1 MNEKAQRQT
10 VSKSRPQAVPSGAP
24 AAGGRNV
31 RVLSVTS
38 GKGGVGKTCIS
49 VNLAYWLAESGSK
62 VLLLDAD
69 LGLANVDIALGL
81 KPKFTLEHVLSGQ
94 KSISDVLLDG
104 PGGMRV
110 LPAGSGVTELADM
123 SEEAKV
129 TLFSELEA
137 LDEPFDYLIVDT
149 GAGISRQVLYFNNAV
164 QDIVIVA
171 TPEPTSITDA
181 YALMKVLSEK
191 RKGYRFRILA
201 NMVENEAEG
210 KNVYRNL
217 STVSDK
223 FLDVSTSYLG
233 YIIRDSNVVQAIR
246 QQKPLS
252 VVFPKSPA
260 TKCLRQLAEHIQQ
273 LPRDEFPGGHMHFFW
288 RRLVAQMA

>member
-49 VNLAYWLAESGSK
+49 VNLAYWLAEPGSK

-273 LPRDEFPGGHMHFFW
+273 LPRDEFPGGQMHFFW